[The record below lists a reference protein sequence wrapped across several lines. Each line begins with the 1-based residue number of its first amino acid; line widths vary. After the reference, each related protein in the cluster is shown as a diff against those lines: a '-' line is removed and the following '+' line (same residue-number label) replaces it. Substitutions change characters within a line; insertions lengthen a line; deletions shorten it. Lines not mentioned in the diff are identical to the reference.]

1 MSTEIEDVGYNGLIG
16 SMDHLTLEISDSSH
30 HDNPFLYKI
39 FTNDLLYSLIY
50 DASSAKSLVCLLRTC
65 QAVRATVQEYIQR
78 VFRIDPL
85 LSRYF
90 TDVLAFRYLQAC
102 TGTVISGSTALQFFD
117 RSFYPGSDLDLYV
130 PMTGRVR
137 VGRFLLKEGYKFV
150 PNPIQKSTPNFDDAI
165 MGRRVLTNKAFYG
178 DFKGIASVFNFEKQ
192 PDHGKRLRVQII
204 VAVRSPMEVILCFH
218 SSMLRWYI
226 SSHTAT
232 YSLHIL

>member
-16 SMDHLTLEISDSSH
+16 SMDLLTLEILDSSH

-90 TDVLAFRYLQAC
+90 TDVLAFRYLCQDPIPELRRE
-102 TGTVISGSTALQFFD
+102 TTPEKSGARRR
-117 RSFYPGSDLDLYV
+117 RSS
-130 PMTGRVR
+130 
-137 VGRFLLKEGYKFV
+137 
-150 PNPIQKSTPNFDDAI
+150 
-165 MGRRVLTNKAFYG
+165 
-178 DFKGIASVFNFEKQ
+178 
-192 PDHGKRLRVQII
+192 
-204 VAVRSPMEVILCFH
+204 
-218 SSMLRWYI
+218 
-226 SSHTAT
+226 
-232 YSLHIL
+232 